1 MGTGA
6 TTTGVTK
13 TVNLGTGAASGLTTV
28 VNIGSA
34 TVAVAVGG
42 TTVVNTRT
50 VTFAS
55 VVTQVGKPH
64 ANQTAH
70 LLNTLTHHRE
80 IVETGKASWR
90 FKHSA

>member
-6 TTTGVTK
+6 TTTGDTK

-34 TVAVAVGG
+34 TVAVGG

-64 ANQTAH
+64 ANQTAQ